1 MKYTPLNYSELN
13 SVASTISPTDIN
25 YSSYSFGYW
34 ERALFQ
40 RACYSLKITEPTIL
54 KGDVL
59 DFFYYSLFKFGFL
72 AFWDD
77 SKYGKIFNPCTLYGF
92 DIYYQPTEAII
103 TNPRLQG
110 ATSRRY
116 RIGEECEVIKLS
128 PDYMGIW
135 DIIQYYA
142 MKLSSIDPAIDVS
155 VQNSKVPFILTGRT
169 KGAIATLKKMVD
181 QIIGGK
187 SAIFI
192 DERILPDL
200 KDGQSP
206 INFLDRP
213 QLKNSYVTDM
223 LLRDMQTILNSFDA
237 EIGIPTVPYEKK
249 ERMVVSEAES
259 KEMESQARVTIWKDC
274 LSSSF
279 EVVNEKYGTNFN
291 VETRL
296 EIDRK
301 ESEEVGETNSSRNLQ
316 LSESQEY

>member
-1 MKYTPLNYSELN
+1 MTYTPLNYGELN
-13 SVASTISPTDIN
+13 AVASTISPTDIN
-25 YSSYSFGYW
+25 YNSYSFGYW

-40 RACYSLKITEPTIL
+40 RACYSLKITEPEIL
-54 KGDVL
+54 NGDIL
-59 DFFYYSLFKFGFL
+59 DFFYYCLFKFGYV

-77 SKYGKIFNPCTLYGF
+77 AVYGKIFNPCTLYGY
-92 DIYYQPTEAII
+92 DVYYQPTEAII
-103 TNPRLQG
+103 TNPRLKG
-110 ATSRRY
+110 DTSRRY
-116 RIGEECEVIKLS
+116 KIGSECEVIKLS

-135 DIIQYYA
+135 DIIQYYS
-142 MKLSSIDPAIDVS
+142 MKLSSLDPAIDVS

-169 KGAIATLKKMVD
+169 KGGIATLKKMVD
-181 QIIGGK
+181 QLIGGK
-187 SAIFI
+187 SAIFL
-192 DERILPDL
+192 DERVLPDL

-213 QLKNSYVTDM
+213 QLKNSYVTDL

-259 KEMESQARVTIWKDC
+259 KEMESQARITIWKEC

-279 EVVNEKYGTNFN
+279 DVVNSHFGTDFK

-296 EIDRK
+296 EVDRK
-301 ESEEVGETNSSRNLQ
+301 ENIQNGEINTTGNV
-316 LSESQEY
+316 